1 MKPVVVGIDDS
12 AGARA
17 ALRWALDYA
26 QQSNLPVVAVTA
38 VELPQ
43 IVGRAANLAEL
54 TRTEDVTTGTARWVQ
69 EMVDAER
76 RPDSTVAV
84 SVHVVEGHP
93 VDVLVKESSDARLLV
108 VGARGA
114 GAFHRL
120 LLGSVST
127 GVLHHADCSVVIV
140 RTQ

>member
-1 MKPVVVGIDDS
+1 MKPIVVGLDDS

-26 QQSNLPVVAVTA
+26 KRLSSPVVAVSA
-38 VELPQ
+38 IELPQ
-43 IVGRAANLAEL
+43 IVGRAANLTEL
-54 TRTEDVTTGTARWVQ
+54 TRAEDVKAGTTQWMQA
-69 EMVDAER
+69 MVDEER
-76 RPDSTVAV
+76 GSDSSVAV
-84 SVHVVEGHP
+84 TVHVVEGHP
-93 VDVLVKESSDARLLV
+93 VDVLVKESSDAQLLV

-114 GAFHRL
+114 GVFHRL

-140 RTQ
+140 RSQ